1 MGHHNKDGKLIMD
14 DSKVKAIQEWDPP
27 TKIPQLSFF
36 LGLANYYQRFIKG
49 YSTRVAPLT
58 NLLKK
63 NKAWEWD
70 ERCQQAFENLKKT
83 VTEKPVLALPNHTKV
98 FEVHMDA
105 SDFAIGGVLMQ
116 DRHLIAFESRK
127 LNDSKRQY
135 TVQEKEMIAIVHCLH
150 T

>member
-36 LGLANYYQRFIKG
+36 LGLVNYYQWFIKG

-63 NKAWEWD
+63 NKAWE
-70 ERCQQAFENLKKT
+70 
-83 VTEKPVLALPNHTKV
+83 
-98 FEVHMDA
+98 
-105 SDFAIGGVLMQ
+105 
-116 DRHLIAFESRK
+116 
-127 LNDSKRQY
+127 
-135 TVQEKEMIAIVHCLH
+135 
-150 T
+150 